1 MADDNCSECGY
12 SRLKRG
18 KLLLPVVTNCSRRQG
33 TNSLMASVQLP
44 SEPRAC
50 YFGHCP
56 SPLWSCGCLCLIFSP
71 LQPPPFPYKGFIGR
85 MMPLYTSTWSFS
97 TWTTGEP
104 FVTGSRLQAWLPQ
117 LPLYRCQAGAWG
129 LYQQHL
135 THQCTTAERSTQ
147 NREELPPN

>member
-1 MADDNCSECGY
+1 M
-12 SRLKRG
+12 R
-18 KLLLPVVTNCSRRQG
+18 LLPIKTRQ
-33 TNSLMASVQLP
+33 T
-44 SEPRAC
+44 
-50 YFGHCP
+50 P
-56 SPLWSCGCLCLIFSP
+56 SPSRHKLFQKAGHQQPHGFSAVTFRTLCLLFRSLSFSFMVLWLSLPYFFP
-71 LQPPPFPYKGFIGR
+71 LQPPPFPYEGFIGR
-85 MMPLYTSTWSFS
+85 MMPPYTSPWSFS